1 MNLMARMIPNF
12 DTSQLEH
19 GSEAPVYEA
28 LRDHLH
34 NDFVVLHSFPWLRRW
49 RKYGA
54 LAEGEAD
61 FVVLHPRHG
70 LLVLEV
76 KGGQDIRYEGGRWFR
91 RSAHGPREFQDPFR
105 QAQRNM
111 HALLNIVEQRSG
123 NRIKTGDFVYG
134 YAVVFPHVDYGG
146 TPPPHADSAIVLSR
160 RHLPFMEQAI
170 KTAFRA
176 WGRGSRELRRD
187 KYATLLY
194 DCLMPKFKIVRRIG
208 PDIASASEILF
219 ELTQQQA
226 QVFEGLYAQDRVL
239 VEGVAGSGK
248 TFLALERALTF
259 ARAGKR
265 TLFVCY
271 NSALAAWLRR
281 QVKADPR
288 TRKYRSYL
296 TVQNF
301 HSLAKELAVKAGVRF
316 RPAQGGQLT
325 PKFWDEEVPDLLEQA
340 ALDHDV
346 RGIEVRYDALVVD
359 EAQDFSLGWW
369 YALMQSLLR
378 EEDSPVYAFMDPNQ
392 SLRGD
397 VEEPPIK
404 FDTNF
409 SLNINCRNTRKIAVA
424 SASLLE
430 LESRSFARAP
440 AGTTLQILRARSS
453 AQQSGLV
460 LRELNRLFGDGDI
473 KPQQIA
479 VIGPRSKAKG
489 SLSRVD
495 NVKGVP
501 LITNS
506 DEWSNGQ
513 GVLVTTS
520 RSFKGLEADIVLLYD
535 LGGFGKLFQKKD
547 LYVACT
553 RARVLL
559 IAIAHGAECLAVF
572 ERAWEV
578 SEAET

>member
-1 MNLMARMIPNF
+1 MARMIPNF
-12 DTSQLEH
+12 DTDQLEH
-19 GSEAPVYEA
+19 DSEVPVYEV
-28 LRDHLH
+28 LRDHLP
-34 NDFVVLHSFPWLRRW
+34 NEFIVLHSYPWLRRW
-49 RKYGA
+49 RNKGT

-61 FVVLHPRHG
+61 FVLLHPRHG

-111 HALLNIVEQRSG
+111 HALLDIVKQRSG
-123 NRIKTGDFVYG
+123 NRVHKRDFVYG
-134 YAVVFPHVDYGG
+134 YAVMFPHVDYSGA
-146 TPPPHADSAIVLSR
+146 PPPHVDPAIVLSR
-160 RHLPFMEQAI
+160 RHLTFMDQAI
-170 KTAFRA
+170 MTAFRA
-176 WGRGSRELRRD
+176 WGRRSRVMQRD
-187 KYATLLY
+187 QYETLVF
-194 DCLMPKFKIVRRIG
+194 DCLMPKFKIIRRIG
-208 PDIASASEILF
+208 PDIASASEILL

-248 TFLALERALTF
+248 TFLALERALAF
-259 ARAGKR
+259 ARAGKH

-271 NSALAAWLRR
+271 NSALAFWLHR
-281 QVKADPR
+281 QVQEDPR
-288 TRKYRSYL
+288 TGEYRSHL
-296 TVQNF
+296 TVKNF
-301 HSLAKELAVKAGVRF
+301 HALAKELAAKVGVRF

-340 ALDHDV
+340 VLDHEM
-346 RGIEVRYDALVVD
+346 RGINVKYDALVVD

-369 YALMQSLLR
+369 YALTQSLVR

-392 SLRGD
+392 SLRGE
-397 VEEPPIK
+397 VERPPIE
-404 FDTNF
+404 FDTKF
-409 SLNINCRNTRKIAVA
+409 SLKVNCRNTRKIASA

-440 AGTTLQILRARSS
+440 AGTSLKILRARSA
-453 AQQSGLV
+453 AQQKGLV
-460 LRELNRLFGDGDI
+460 LRELRRLFGGGDI

-479 VIGPRSKAKG
+479 VIGPRRKAKG
-489 SLSRVD
+489 SLSDVD
-495 NVKGVP
+495 EVKGVP

-506 DEWSNGQ
+506 DDWGDGR

-520 RSFKGLEADIVLLYD
+520 RSFKGLEADIILLYD
-535 LGGFGKLFQKKD
+535 LAGFGNLFQKKD

-553 RARVLL
+553 RAKFLL
-559 IAIAHGAECLAVF
+559 IAIAHGAECRTAL
-572 ERAWEV
+572 ERASQA